1 MSGALA
7 PVLPFTRTC
16 IACKEALHDR
26 CWPYLAAEI
35 EFLAVPCKCGCRDE
49 FGDLTYDAL
58 LDMARRQPEAL
69 ARMIR
74 FNTTFERDSSL
85 RFHCNLR

>member
-1 MSGALA
+1 MKLA
-7 PVLPFTRTC
+7 AVLKFTRTC
-16 IACKEALHDR
+16 MACNEALHDR
-26 CWPYLAAEI
+26 CWPYLAGAI
-35 EFLAVPCKCGCRDE
+35 EFLAVPCKCKCRDE

-74 FNTTFERDSSL
+74 FNATFERDSSL
-85 RFHCNLR
+85 RFHRNPR